1 MRVLYWI
8 LWSVAAILA
17 IIYVLLFS
25 SVGNSILKPYIEKIA
40 SHKSGMDIKLDE
52 FNLAISHLDITAS
65 VNNALK
71 ARVYGNYSL
80 FTQALD
86 LNYTAATS
94 DLSNLGIAIK
104 DDISL
109 KGKVVGELSNFI
121 ADGSGKIVGSNLRF
135 AARIKDF
142 APLEIKLDAKSL
154 NLAQITAIALGKPY
168 ITGNMNIQ
176 ADITSKDTL
185 YSGTASLNIPK
196 AITNNEL
203 IATDYAINLPN
214 NFTIK
219 ADSNLNLEGRTAK
232 AKSIITTPIAVAA
245 ALNSIYNIDENV
257 LNSDLNLNIPNLAKL
272 EPIIGQ
278 KLSGEITAKANTKI
292 SNGNLEF
299 LDADISGLGGVI
311 TAKMADNKINADIKK
326 IKLNEL
332 LKLVSMPA
340 ILNGNI
346 NGAALI
352 TALNDPNKRAGN
364 VSININGGI
373 INANELNKMIGASL
387 PKNVSFNSDI
397 QAALK
402 GDNAELKANLISEI
416 LNLNNLDASYNL
428 AQNTAK
434 ANAQALVPDLAKF
447 GNISGTKLSGQIAL
461 NADIDA
467 NLNNQKSPLK
477 SANVDIKAMDGIITA
492 NLDNGKLKAKI
503 QNILVQNIFLMIGQK
518 PLLNGE
524 LNGELN
530 LDSIDIANLN
540 GKGDIK
546 LENGVLNA
554 ANLKELTNKE
564 FPQNTTLNA
573 HIKPTFTNSTVHFAS
588 IISSNLATINKFD
601 GSYDINKNSLEA
613 LYSADI
619 PSLAKLEFLTG
630 MKLNGALNPSGKI
643 SINESINA
651 TLNSD
656 FIGSKLKI
664 DIKDNKANLNLS
676 TFEIAKL
683 LEFLD
688 FMPFYEGQA
697 TLNANYNLDSAKGD
711 FNADIAKGQLARSG
725 LTTLISTAIQKDITK
740 EVFKDGYLKGTI
752 DLNLINFITQLN
764 SQKANISIANGSLDT
779 ATKAINIPITANIEK
794 TDIDIKITGTSDEPK
809 YSISSN
815 YIKEKINEE
824 IGKGIDK
831 LFDNDKEKSQG
842 AKELINGLQ
851 NLFN

>member
-8 LWSVAAILA
+8 LWSLAALLGIVY
-17 IIYVLLFS
+17 ILLFS
-25 SVGNSILKPYIEKIA
+25 SVGNGILKPYIEKIA
-40 SHKSGMDIKLDE
+40 SDKSGMDIKLDE
-52 FNLAISHLDITAS
+52 FKLNMSHLDITTS
-65 VNNALK
+65 INGALK

-94 DLSNLGIAIK
+94 DLSSLGVAIK

-142 APLEIKLDAKSL
+142 TPLELKLDAKSL

-168 ITGNMNIQ
+168 VTGNMNIQ
-176 ADITSKDTL
+176 ADITSKDAL
-185 YSGTASLNIPK
+185 YSGTASLNIAK
-196 AITNNEL
+196 ALTNNEL
-203 IATDYAINLPN
+203 IAADYGINLPN

-219 ADSNLNLEGRTAK
+219 ADSNLNLDGRTAR

-257 LNSDLNLNIPNLAKL
+257 LNSDLNLNIPSLAKL

-278 KLSGEITAKANTKI
+278 KLSGEITAKANAKI

-299 LDADISGLGGVI
+299 LDTDISGLGGVI
-311 TAKMADNKINADIKK
+311 TAKMVNNEINADIKQ

-352 TALNDPNKRAGN
+352 TSLNDSSKRAGN
-364 VSININGGI
+364 ISININGGI
-373 INANELNKMIGASL
+373 IDANELNKMIGASL

-397 QAALK
+397 DAALK
-402 GDNAELKANLISEI
+402 GDNAALKANLISEI
-416 LNLNNLDASYNL
+416 LNLNNLNANYNL
-428 AQNTAK
+428 TKNSAK
-434 ANAQALVPDLAKF
+434 VNAQALMPDLAKF
-447 GNISGTKLSGQIAL
+447 GEISGAKLSGQIAI
-461 NADIDA
+461 NADVDA
-467 NLNNQKSPLK
+467 DLNNQKLPLK
-477 SANVDIKAMDGIITA
+477 SANIDIKAMDGIINA
-492 NLDNGKLKAKI
+492 NVDNGKLKAKI
-503 QNILVQNIFLMIGQK
+503 QNILAQNIFLMIGQK
-518 PLLNGE
+518 PLLSGE

-554 ANLKELTNKE
+554 LNLKELTGKE
-564 FPQNTTLNA
+564 FPQNSTLNA

-588 IISSNLATINKFD
+588 VISSNLATINKFD

-613 LYSADI
+613 IYNADI
-619 PSLAKLEFLTG
+619 PNLTKLEFLTG

-643 SINESINA
+643 LVNESINA

-688 FMPFYEGQA
+688 FTPFYEGEA
-697 TLNANYNLDSAKGD
+697 TLNANYNLDSANGD
-711 FNADIAKGQLARSG
+711 FNANIAKGQLAKSG
-725 LTTLISTAIQKDITK
+725 LTTLISTAIQKDITN

-752 DLNLINFITQLN
+752 DRNLVNFITELK
-764 SQKANISIANGSLDT
+764 SQRANISVSDGSLDT
-779 ATKAINIPITANIEK
+779 ATKAINIPIKANIEK
-794 TDIDIKITGTSDEPK
+794 TDIDVAITGTTDEPK
-809 YSISSN
+809 YSINSN
-815 YIKEKINEE
+815 YIKEKIAEE

-831 LFDNDKEKSQG
+831 LFDGDKAKSQG